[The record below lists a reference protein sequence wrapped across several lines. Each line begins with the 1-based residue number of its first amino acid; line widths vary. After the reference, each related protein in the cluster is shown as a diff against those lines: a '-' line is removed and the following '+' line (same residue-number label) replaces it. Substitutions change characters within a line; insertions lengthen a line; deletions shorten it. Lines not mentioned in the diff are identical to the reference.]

1 MIEIEFLCILYK
13 NLNKDYS
20 ISKLSVKYLLL
31 EEIERIKVKSNYF
44 SVESVR
50 DFLKS
55 KKRTVTNPTINRY
68 LHDFKKKGII
78 FDAGKGWY
86 SFLEN
91 PFLLYSEPV
100 KPFVEIIKE
109 GFPLLPFSCWSTQQ
123 LNSFTHHLL
132 AKFIVFVYTDSDYM
146 RNVSTFFKDKGYNVF
161 ENPIKAEV
169 NKLFTMSENTI
180 VIRPSISK
188 QPSSENKISP
198 IEKILIDFI
207 IENQKLSIMDLP
219 EAEYVIKSI
228 INSGRINIS
237 ELLSYAKRRNLNSAS
252 IINYVLNNIN
262 VELID

>member
-1 MIEIEFLCILYK
+1 M
-13 NLNKDYS
+13 
-20 ISKLSVKYLLL
+20 
-31 EEIERIKVKSNYF
+31 
-44 SVESVR
+44 
-50 DFLKS
+50 
-55 KKRTVTNPTINRY
+55 
-68 LHDFKKKGII
+68 HDFKKDGII

-91 PFLLYSEPV
+91 PFTLYSEPV
-100 KPFVEIIKE
+100 EPFVQIIKE

-146 RNVSTFFKDKGYNVF
+146 RNVATFLKDNGYSVF
-161 ENPIKAEV
+161 ENPIKSEV
-169 NKLFTMSENTI
+169 KKQFTMSENTI
-180 VIRPSISK
+180 VIRPAITK
-188 QPSSENKISP
+188 QPTSENNISP

-219 EAEYVIKSI
+219 EAEYIIKSI

-237 ELLSYAKRRNLNSAS
+237 ELSSYAKRRNVDFST
-252 IINYVLNNIN
+252 IINYVQNNIN